1 MANLIHRTET
11 PNTAPAVWDP
21 FQTMRELLSWDP
33 FAEMAP
39 SLGAGR
45 EALFSP
51 RFEVKETP
59 NAYVFKADLPGVE
72 DKDLEITFT
81 GNRLTVS
88 GKREAEHKQEGET
101 FYAWERSYGTFS
113 RSFTLPEGADADHAE
128 AALQSGVLTLSLP
141 KRPEH
146 QPRRISIK
154 GLGEKVKGIL
164 GGKDKG
170 SA

>member
-1 MANLIHRTET
+1 M
-11 PNTAPAVWDP
+11 
-21 FQTMRELLSWDP
+21 
-33 FAEMAP
+33 
-39 SLGAGR
+39 
-45 EALFSP
+45 
-51 RFEVKETP
+51 KETP
-59 NAYVFKADLPGVE
+59 NAYVFKADLPASRTRIG
-72 DKDLEITFT
+72 ITFT
-81 GNRLTVS
+81 GNRLTIS